1 MACADRREF
10 MARVVQTFG
19 PAILEKRRAAPRLS
33 GTVNLGACSDGLFDE
48 HGYSEQLGLT
58 FEQVNRI
65 CDTANSAQSGG
76 IDQALG
82 G

>member
-1 MACADRREF
+1 MRDRREF

-19 PAILEKRRAAPRLS
+19 PAILDKRRAAPKLS
-33 GTVNLGACSDGLFDE
+33 GAVNLGACSGGLFDE
-48 HGYSEQLGLT
+48 HDYSEQLGLT

-65 CDTANSAQSGG
+65 CDMANSPQSGG
-76 IDQALG
+76 IDRALG